1 LIEVNAVNKFS
12 KFCIRTGF
20 ALAISFILSTPFV
33 SDACAAPLSV
43 LLGKALKELAGEA
56 ADSISN
62 YFGKS
67 GRKGANEPAP
77 SSTAGRN
84 NDSGKDIKNN
94 STKAPLA
101 HSQPIFTPSHNVQW
115 SLNSF
120 ARPIYT
126 KHRHRHSDECPS
138 LKLQLSLPQQ
148 NIPIYLPKH
157 LNIRTGPGTK
167 YFKIG
172 QTDEAGIYNSDLL
185 QTEGCWIL
193 IGKRDEKNFLR
204 AGWVSAKYLRFDF
217 QDHFV
222 MPRKIRSTILTKGE
236 VKKEFSHTTYM
247 IASTDSESVS
257 QGSAVAIST
266 AVLLTNC
273 HVIQNNNRNIYILE
287 KGKSYKAFLIKS
299 KYHVDQCFIR
309 SLELPLSHVNGI
321 KYFKEIKVSEPSFA
335 IGAPR
340 SRNRTVTEGV
350 VTGKDIIYTGKI
362 IQTSSY
368 IDHGSS
374 GGGLFDQSGNL
385 MGITTGKYRDE
396 LYAISASEFWK

>member
-1 LIEVNAVNKFS
+1 LIELNAVNKFS

-20 ALAISFILSTPFV
+20 VLAISFTLSTPLV
-33 SDACAAPLSV
+33 SDASAAPLSV
-43 LLGKALKELAGEA
+43 MLGKVLRELAGEA
-56 ADSISN
+56 TDSIRN

-67 GRKGANEPAP
+67 GRKGADELAP
-77 SSTAGRN
+77 SSTTGQN
-84 NDSGKDIKNN
+84 NDSGRTAKNN
-94 STKAPLA
+94 STKSPSAD
-101 HSQPIFTPSHNVQW
+101 SQPMFTPSHNVQW
-115 SLNSF
+115 SIHSF

-126 KHRHRHSDECPS
+126 KHKSRHSDECPS
-138 LKLQLSLPQQ
+138 LKLKLSLPQQ
-148 NIPIYLPKH
+148 NIPVYLPKK

-167 YFKIG
+167 YTKIG
-172 QTDEAGIYNSDLL
+172 QTEEARIYNFDLF

-193 IGKRDEKNFLR
+193 IGKRDKNNSLR
-204 AGWVSAKYLRFDF
+204 AGWVSAKYLRFEF

-222 MPRKIRSTILTKGE
+222 MPRKINFETLTIKDI
-236 VKKEFSHTTYM
+236 KENVSHTTYM

-273 HVIQNNNRNIYILE
+273 HVIQDNNRNIYILE
-287 KGKSYKAFLIKS
+287 KGKSYRAFLVKS

-321 KYFKEIKVSEPSFA
+321 KYFKEIKVSERSFA

-350 VTGKDIIYTGKI
+350 VTGKDVIYSAKI

-374 GGGLFDQSGNL
+374 GGGLFDRSGNL